1 MPYTNCEIDGGRTVG
16 CKESLGGVKEVYI
29 GNYVDMPNQ
38 PDWLAASNDVVT
50 SISTTE
56 SPVVGQTFYKFELRP
71 ELSSLVVNYMAD
83 AASGTTFFEQVLS
96 CTFQLLDS
104 TDVADIRN
112 LCQGRPNIWVL
123 DNNGNTFLLGAEY
136 GCNVTGGN
144 IQTGVAFSDMSGY
157 TIDFTAREQNPI
169 WFGNPSS
176 GLGATNYPLDNI
188 ANAVVSAA

>member
-16 CKESLGGVKEVYI
+16 CKESLGGVKAVYI
-29 GNYVDMPNQ
+29 GNFEDIPAG
-38 PDWLAASNDVVT
+38 AAFAQAADVVT
-50 SISTTE
+50 AVET
-56 SPVVGQTFYKFELRP
+56 QTFYKFELRP
-71 ELSSLVVNYMAD
+71 ELSSLVVNYNSD

-112 LCQGRPNIWVL
+112 LCQGRPNIWVE
-123 DNNGNTFLLGAEY
+123 DNNLNVFLIGAEY

-157 TIDFTAREQNPI
+157 TIDFTAREQNPVY
-169 WFGNPSS
+169 FASAPTAADALAGVT
-176 GLGATNYPLDNI
+176 GAT
-188 ANAVVSAA
+188 VAA

>member
-16 CKESLGGVKEVYI
+16 CKESLGGVKAVYI
-29 GNYVDMPNQ
+29 GNFVDIPAGTGFV
-38 PDWLAASNDVVT
+38 DTADVV
-50 SISTTE
+50 SVIAS
-56 SPVVGQTFYKFELRP
+56 QTFYKFELRP

-112 LCQGRPNIWVL
+112 LCQARPNIWVE
-123 DNNGNTFLLGAEY
+123 DNNLNVFLIGAEY

-144 IQTGVAFSDMSGY
+144 IQTGVAFSDLSGY
-157 TIDFTAREQNPI
+157 TIDFTAREQNPVY
-169 WFGNPSS
+169 FAAGVTAAAPL
-176 GLGATNYPLDNI
+176 GGVTGATV
-188 ANAVVSAA
+188 A